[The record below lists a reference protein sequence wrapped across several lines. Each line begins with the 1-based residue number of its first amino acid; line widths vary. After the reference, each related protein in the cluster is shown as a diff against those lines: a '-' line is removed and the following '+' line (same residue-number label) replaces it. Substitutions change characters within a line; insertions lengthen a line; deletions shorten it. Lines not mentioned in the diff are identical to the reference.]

1 MAGFFGIGDFT
12 KEGAGISK
20 NRAEKKRFFLFW
32 EIFWRKAGKLIG
44 LNLLYLLCCLP
55 IVTIGPATA
64 GMMYVLRNMANE
76 RPTFVIADFFDA
88 FKKNFKQGFVV
99 GILQLLFFAVDIYG
113 VFFYY
118 SWATQNPESPVFGMV
133 ALIIA
138 LSFGFVLLFMSF
150 YVYLMMV
157 TCDLKLKPLIKNSF
171 ILALVGF
178 KTNIITT
185 LALLLVL
192 VVILLPLVPYLC
204 WPLCIVLFCLYGA
217 SMPGFIV
224 AFNSYK
230 YITKYVTDP
239 YYEEHE
245 DEKKEITEEAVF
257 DDDRLL

>member
-32 EIFWRKAGKLIG
+32 ELVWRKKFKLVW
-44 LNLLYLLCCLP
+44 LNLLYILCCIP

-64 GMMYVLRNMANE
+64 GLMYVLRNIANE
-76 RPTFVIADFFDA
+76 RPTFIVADFFDN
-88 FKKNFKQGFVV
+88 FKKNFKQGFLV
-99 GILQLLFFAVDIYG
+99 GLLHLVLSVIDGFGIW
-113 VFFYY
+113 FYY
-118 SWATQNPESPVFGMV
+118 SWATQREDGATFGMIALIV
-133 ALIIA
+133 AL
-138 LSFGFVLLFMSF
+138 SVGFVILFSSF

-157 TCDLKLKPLIKNSF
+157 TCDLSLKALIKNSF
-171 ILALVGF
+171 ILGLVAF

-185 LALLLVL
+185 LAILLVI
-192 VVILLPLVPYLC
+192 VSVLLPIFPYLC
-204 WPLCIVLFCLYGA
+204 WPACIVLFALYGTVLPA
-217 SMPGFIV
+217 FIV

-239 YYEEHE
+239 YYEEHK
-245 DEKKEITEEAVF
+245 DEKKEIEEEAVF